1 MISISKKAKNCLKK
15 VVEWGGVASVVV
27 LFACEQTA
35 EAFIVAIVFGV
46 LVVILDE
53 YFTNLP

>member
-1 MISISKKAKNCLKK
+1 MFIIAKKAKNCLKK
-15 VVEWGGVASVVV
+15 FVEWGGVASVVV
-27 LFACEQTA
+27 LVACGQAT